1 MKIEYDDSNEDS
13 INEVKSFFEKIYEL
27 KSLSL
32 DDLKNTI
39 EK

>member
-13 INEVKSFFEKIYEL
+13 MNEVKSFFEKIYEL